1 MLFGRVD
8 RVATLLSRDAERIK
22 ELRILRLRTSLL
34 RLCILCLA
42 LSGPPLWG
50 GEVPGVTLVFHVKW
64 GAGDQTG
71 LAFANPTDRVT
82 NLRLFLFNNDG
93 SLADPLPREVVIQ
106 PNEQR
111 AVVLTDVFPNVV

>member
-64 GAGDQTG
+64 GAGEQTG
-71 LAFANPTDRVT
+71 LAFATRRTGLPIWSSFCSTMMALWPTRYPE
-82 NLRLFLFNNDG
+82 R
-93 SLADPLPREVVIQ
+93 
-106 PNEQR
+106 
-111 AVVLTDVFPNVV
+111 